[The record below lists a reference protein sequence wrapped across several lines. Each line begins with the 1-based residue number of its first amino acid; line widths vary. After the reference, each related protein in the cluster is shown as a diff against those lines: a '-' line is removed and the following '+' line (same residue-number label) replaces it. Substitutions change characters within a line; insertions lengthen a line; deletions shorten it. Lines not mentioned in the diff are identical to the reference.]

1 MTGNDM
7 RRGFTLI
14 ELMVVAGIMAF
25 LGTAAV
31 GGYNAFQRGMAER
44 GATGAASALLKS
56 AKERAL
62 VDRTPTMVY
71 CYNRLIR
78 EATADENAI
87 VVGEAVAI
95 RRSGRITCVDG
106 DFLVDEFADILG
118 SYDVVDDSK
127 IQERGGIRLWRFD
140 DVQMSRAD
148 YSVIAD
154 AVTPYDPGNNYL
166 QTYEGWAFGE
176 DGNVGHDS
184 GVDLST
190 AVPKSGSKV
199 VTKSGGMKCRLYAF
213 RDLGKGT
220 IQANSWKVGNGYGF
234 EFARVQLPHDFIFDG
249 TIPTRLGD
257 IANVRVMYFDP
268 ERENDEEI
276 TVYACQPDASGNPKK
291 SQNPAGKA
299 TSKGNTKI

>member
-1 MTGNDM
+1 M

-25 LGTAAV
+25 LGAAAT

-44 GATGAASALLKS
+44 GATGAASALLKA

-106 DFLVDEFADILG
+106 DYLVDEFADILG

-127 IQERGGIRLWRFD
+127 IQERGGIRLWKFD

-154 AVTPYDPGNNYL
+154 AVTPYDPGNSYL
-166 QTYEGWAFGE
+166 QTYEGWSFGE
-176 DGNVGHDS
+176 DGDIGLEANA
-184 GVDLST
+184 DLST
-190 AVPKSGSKV
+190 AVPKGGYRKV
-199 VTKSGGMKCRLYAF
+199 VTKSGGMKCLLYAF
-213 RDLGKGT
+213 RVLQGGT
-220 IQANSWKVGNGYGF
+220 IQAGSWKVGNGYGF
-234 EFARVQLPHDFIFDG
+234 EFAHVQLPHDFIFDG

-257 IANVRVMYFDP
+257 IANVKVMYFDP
-268 ERENDEEI
+268 ARENDEEV

-291 SQNPAGKA
+291 KQSPAGQA
-299 TSKGNTKI
+299 TSKGNAKI